1 MQTHQP
7 KNYQLQFARQKS
19 LTMMAKL
26 ALCMLSFVCVVILA
40 SAQSATVTSTFQ
52 LYQPEQHNWDL
63 LAVSAFCAT
72 WDADQPLS
80 WRSKYAWTAFCGP
93 VGPQGPDSCGR
104 CLRVTNTKTGDNE
117 IARIVDEC
125 QNGGLDLDI
134 SVFQRLDSDGSG
146 NAEGHLIVNYDFVD
160 CGD

>member
-104 CLRVTNTKTGDNE
+104 CLRVRSAYSSFLVVVACVVTLLFN
-117 IARIVDEC
+117 
-125 QNGGLDLDI
+125 
-134 SVFQRLDSDGSG
+134 
-146 NAEGHLIVNYDFVD
+146 NYN
-160 CGD
+160 

>member
-1 MQTHQP
+1 MTR
-7 KNYQLQFARQKS
+7 FI
-19 LTMMAKL
+19 T
-26 ALCMLSFVCVVILA
+26 LCMLFFFCVIILA
-40 SAQSATVTSTFQ
+40 SAQSATVTSTYN

-80 WRSKYAWTAFCGP
+80 WRSKYGWTAFCGL

-104 CLRVTNTKTGDNE
+104 CLKVRNTKTGDEEIVRIIDQCHNE
-117 IARIVDEC
+117 
-125 QNGGLDLDI
+125 GLDLDI
-134 SVFQRLDSDGSG
+134 SVFHRLDSDGSG
-146 NAEGHLIVNYDFVD
+146 DAQGHLIINYDFVD